1 MSKEL
6 TKFESEFG
14 LVVNKEGKVV
24 TNSLRVAAIYGKEHA
39 DVLKKIRKFIGLI
52 PDLSRHGN
60 FSESSYINEQGKSQ
74 PMFEMD
80 RQGFSMLVNK
90 FTGDDA
96 TVFTYKY
103 TEAFE
108 LMAEQLANPAM
119 RYLALS
125 EEDRAIAYFSEVKK
139 KKELEHQLELS
150 APKIQK
156 YDEFLDADGYMT
168 IGDAAK
174 VLNIGRNKLF
184 EFLRRIGILM
194 NNNTPYQK
202 YRNGT
207 DKFKVI
213 HTTRNREPISV
224 TLLTPKGFDYIAD
237 KVKEKFQTFNSKG
250 E

>member
-1 MSKEL
+1 MSKDEIRI
-6 TKFESEFG
+6 FEYFG
-14 LVVNKEGKVV
+14 KTVRTIIIENETWWVAKDICNILEHSDTNMAVKRLDKHEKG
-24 TNSLRVAAIYGKEHA
+24 TNSIWTPGGKQELLTINESGLYSLIFNSRKTEA
-39 DVLKKIRKFIGLI
+39 KRFKKWVTGEVLPSIRKTGQY
-52 PDLSRHGN
+52 S
-60 FSESSYINEQGKSQ
+60 
-74 PMFEMD
+74 
-80 RQGFSMLVNK
+80 VNN
-90 FTGDDA
+90 
-96 TVFTYKY
+96 TV
-103 TEAFE
+103 
-108 LMAEQLANPAM
+108 QQ
-119 RYLALS
+119 YLALS
-125 EEDRAIAYFSEVKK
+125 EEDRAIAYFSQVKK

-202 YRNGT
+202 YRNGI

-213 HTTRNREPISV
+213 HTTRNKEPFSV

-237 KVKEKFQTFNSKG
+237 KVREKFQTFNFKG